1 MSVIQHLTS
10 QPTVQQALQW
20 FHREQNTAVDLAIQI
35 QQIPAPT
42 FAEGV
47 RANFVQRQFQQL
59 GLGNVTQDELCNVY
73 GRYPGQNPSLP
84 PVIIS
89 AHTDTVFPAGTNLNI
104 RREGNRIYGP
114 GLADNSAGV
123 AGLIVLVQALQAHG
137 LRPQRDIWLVANIA
151 EEGLGDLK
159 GMRAVVERFGRT
171 ATYLVLEG
179 GSFGHLVHRAIGVN
193 RFRIEVRAQGGH
205 SWADFGQTSAIHVL
219 GRLITAIADLS
230 VPQNPKTTYNVGK
243 IEGGTSINTIAETAS
258 FLLDV
263 RSESNQELALLVQKM
278 RQIVAAANSVPH
290 QQVQMNKIGDRPAG
304 ALTADSPLLDWATKA
319 LRVVECPRP
328 EYGASSTDANI
339 PLSLGY
345 EAICIGLSHSGNV
358 HRLDEYFDTTH
369 FPRGLGQ
376 LLLLAL
382 ATAGFNE
389 QGTRNN

>member
-1 MSVIQHLTS
+1 MSLIQQLAS
-10 QPTVQQALQW
+10 QPLLQQALQW
-20 FHREQNTAVDLAIQI
+20 FHQEQKAAVDLAIQI

-59 GLGNVTQDELCNVY
+59 GLEEVAQDELCNVY
-73 GRYPGQNPSLP
+73 GRYRGQDPSRP

-123 AGLIVLVQALQAHG
+123 AGLIMLGQALRAHG

-159 GMRAVVERFGRT
+159 GMRAVVERFGRR

-179 GSFGHLVHRAIGVN
+179 GSFGHLVHRAIGVK
-193 RFRIEVRAQGGH
+193 RFRLDVRAQGGH

-219 GRLITAIADLS
+219 GRLIAAIADVA
-230 VPQNPKTTYNVGK
+230 VPAQPKTTYNVGI

-258 FLLDV
+258 LLLDL
-263 RSESNQELALLVQKM
+263 RSEGPSELARLEQQV
-278 RQIVAAANSVPH
+278 RQIVAVANTQPN
-290 QQVQMNKIGDRPAG
+290 QQIRLTQIGDRPAG
-304 ALTADSPLLDWATKA
+304 ELAAESPLLGWATDA
-319 LRVVECPRP
+319 LRLMEWPHP
-328 EYGASSTDANI
+328 GYAASSTDANI
-339 PLSLGY
+339 PLSLGC
-345 EAICIGLSHSGNV
+345 EALCIGLSHSGNV

-376 LLLLAL
+376 LLLLTL
-382 ATAGFNE
+382 ATAE
-389 QGTRNN
+389 WQL

>member
-1 MSVIQHLTS
+1 MSHIQNLASH
-10 QPTVQQALQW
+10 PTVQQALQW
-20 FHREQNTAVDLAIQI
+20 FHRQQKAAVDLAIQI

-59 GLGNVTQDELCNVY
+59 GLEEVVQDELCNVY
-73 GRYPGQNPSLP
+73 GRYRGQNSAQP

-123 AGLIVLVQALQAHG
+123 AGLIVLVQALQVHG

-159 GMRAVVERFGRT
+159 GMRAVVERFGRK

-179 GSFGHLVHRAIGVN
+179 GSLGHLVHRAIGVN

-219 GRLITAIADLS
+219 GRLIAAIADLA

-243 IEGGTSINTIAETAS
+243 IEGGTSVNTIAETANC
-258 FLLDV
+258 LLDL
-263 RSESNQELALLVQKM
+263 RSENNEELVRLVQKV
-278 RQIVAAANSVPH
+278 RQIMATADSLPH
-290 QQVQMNKIGDRPAG
+290 QQVQMTQIGDRPAG
-304 ALTADSPLLDWATKA
+304 TLTADSPLLDWATEA
-319 LRVVECPRP
+319 LRMVEYPRP

-345 EAICIGLSHSGNV
+345 EAICIGLAHSGNV

-389 QGTRNN
+389 Q